1 MLSEVVQ
8 EDLCLGGF
16 MNSKG
21 KNMKMYIDGRHG
33 KSGGRYYIQAYGT
46 RVRCIL
52 TDNLMLGYV

>member
-1 MLSEVVQ
+1 
-8 EDLCLGGF
+8 

-46 RVRCIL
+46 HGKSGGRYYIQAYG
-52 TDNLMLGYV
+52 T